1 MKLKYKRSW
10 LAVVL
15 ACVLFAGMLCLPQTA
30 RAVDPETNTLALSYT
45 FEGTAL
51 ENVTFRLYRVASVN
65 REKLTVHPVAPYD
78 KYNVLNGAGDWYSKA
93 TTLAGYVSR
102 DRLEPTVEEK
112 KTDETGYVR
121 FSGLEDGMYLIVGE
135 SHSQGG
141 YTYIPTPYLLFLPNT
156 TDGYSWTRTVTS
168 AVKCERFVP
177 GEPTVQRRVLKVW
190 EDEGNEADR
199 PESVTVDLLA
209 NGEVYDTVTLSAG
222 NNWRHHWTGLAA
234 GTQWQVVERETPGYT
249 VSAVENGI
257 TFVLT
262 NTWRDETDI
271 TDPDVPLEDK
281 PTEDDGTDILDEDI
295 PLANLPQTG
304 QLWWPVPI
312 LTMAGLLLLILGVAR
327 RRRSAWDEE

>member
-1 MKLKYKRSW
+1 MNRKIRRSW

-15 ACVLFAGMLCLPQTA
+15 ACVLFAGMVCLPQTA
-30 RAVDPETNTLALSYT
+30 QAVDPETNTLALSYT

-51 ENVTFRLYRVASVN
+51 ENVTFRLYRVATVD
-65 REKLTVHPVAPYD
+65 REKLTVHPIEPYIS
-78 KYNVLNGAGDWYSKA
+78 YNVLNGPGDWASKA
-93 TTLAGYVSR
+93 GTLAGYVSR
-102 DRLEPTVEEK
+102 DRLEATVEG
-112 KTDETGYVR
+112 KTNAVGSVV
-121 FSGLEDGMYLIVGE
+121 FSDLEDGMYLIVGE
-135 SHSQGG
+135 SHSQSG

-168 AVKCERFVP
+168 AVKCERLVP

-262 NTWRDETDI
+262 NTWQDSTDI
-271 TDPDVPLEDK
+271 TDPDIPLDDK
-281 PTEDDGTDILDEDI
+281 PTEDDGTDIMDEDV